1 MKKHMLEKRKQ
12 KEIEKWDEVEDAV
25 QQLKTCYKEHNIDDC
40 MLKISKVESL
50 LKKIDFELLVDK
62 SAQKKEIMD
71 FIAELKNQHLEMM
84 FFVGEMEKPWVFQKV
99 EKGLTISSRRD
110 ENTVGVLMEREIEV
124 PVEIFLSIVS

>member
-12 KEIEKWDEVEDAV
+12 KEIEKWDEVEDTV

-62 SAQKKEIMD
+62 SAQKNEIMV

-110 ENTVGVLMEREIEV
+110 ENTVGVLMEREIE
-124 PVEIFLSIVS
+124 IFLSIVS